1 MNQLRCLYCG
11 DFAVSLDFLGR
22 AICNACHDEEL
33 DSGKSEERSRDDETT
48 NEEIKGGQLV

>member
-1 MNQLRCLYCG
+1 MNQLHCLYCG

-33 DSGKSEERSRDDETT
+33 DSGKSEERSRNDEPT
-48 NEEIKGGQLV
+48 NEETE